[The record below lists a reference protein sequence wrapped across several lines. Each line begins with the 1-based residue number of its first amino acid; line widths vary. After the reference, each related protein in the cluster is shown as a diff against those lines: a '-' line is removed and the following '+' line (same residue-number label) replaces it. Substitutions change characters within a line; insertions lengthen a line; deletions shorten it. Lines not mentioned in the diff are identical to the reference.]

1 MDQREKERIEGERA
15 RRKAKIA
22 KGASV
27 IDPIVQIRFNNLE
40 DPPAPGRPSPPFEF
54 CFETPK
60 GLILSF
66 RISRT
71 EETPD
76 TALRHGEIYE
86 LPLSVVNHLNNVQ
99 MPVYAQKYVKDNIG
113 GGVRIINYISGYRNR
128 LTCTPVDMS
137 NFRVIDTEDKK
148 LEKAEKSEKQ
158 QDTRKSGREQTN
170 KELAELS
177 A

>member
-15 RRKAKIA
+15 RRKARIA
-22 KGASV
+22 EGAGV
-27 IDPIVQIRFNNLE
+27 VDPIVQVRFNNLE
-40 DPPAPGRPSPPFEF
+40 DPPVPGRPSPPFEF

-76 TALRHGEIYE
+76 TALRDGHIYE

-99 MPVYAQKYVKDNIG
+99 MPVYSQKHVQDNITG
-113 GGVRIINYISGYRNR
+113 GLRIINYISAYRHR
-128 LTCTPVDMS
+128 FTCTPVDMS

-148 LEKAEKSEKQ
+148 PEKAEKSEKQ

-170 KELAELS
+170 RELAENS